1 VNHDLAAKD
10 SREDKHPP
18 RTCKDHVVEGAE
30 FTLVL
35 GELTRGRMANSAF
48 SAIWSLH
55 SFVAYSLFQL
65 PRFFLPTVLP
75 AWTISWMM
83 SVPFAPF
90 STRRMRWPSKATA
103 TLIAARSRCSER
115 DFDWR
120 TLDAQRP
127 AKRLIR
133 SRRMSGRRAH
143 LFEAGWHSRRRPVDP
158 HKVAREPCA
167 GRQTVKS
174 LRARSLRRALA
185 PHDDCAG

>member
-1 VNHDLAAKD
+1 LAKAERGTPLADSTSGKLLKYRNGLLMAQAYHAQRRRQHFCLTTPSAFLVALDGADAEPVVDHDLAAKD

-103 TLIAARSRCSER
+103 TLIAAQPLLGTR
-115 DFDWR
+115 F
-120 TLDAQRP
+120 
-127 AKRLIR
+127 
-133 SRRMSGRRAH
+133 
-143 LFEAGWHSRRRPVDP
+143 
-158 HKVAREPCA
+158 
-167 GRQTVKS
+167 
-174 LRARSLRRALA
+174 
-185 PHDDCAG
+185 